1 MDAAQIAQ
9 MGGASGD
16 EQLMVGLGS
25 RAAAATGQTILLRVQ
40 RARRSATGLFVL
52 CSHFLEISTHRQEIF
67 LIFMIAYVLKSR
79 IIVS

>member
-1 MDAAQIAQ
+1 MDTAQIAQ
-9 MGGASGD
+9 MGGAGGD

-25 RAAAATGQTILLRVQ
+25 RAAATGQTILLRVQ